1 VGYVV
6 IDVETDERAGT
17 AEIRRKLERVP
28 GTIRTRV
35 LY

>member
-1 VGYVV
+1 MSMVTFPLAEEGV
-6 IDVETDERAGT
+6 DEMNLK
-17 AEIRRKLERVP
+17 RKLDAVP

>member
-1 VGYVV
+1 
-6 IDVETDERAGT
+6 VETREP
-17 AEIRRKLERVP
+17 AESLQVKRKLDKVP

>member
-1 VGYVV
+1 V
-6 IDVETDERAGT
+6 IDIETESGEREASLQ
-17 AEIRRKLERVP
+17 IKRRLDDVP

>member
-1 VGYVV
+1 VV
-6 IDVETDERAGT
+6 IDVETGPREESLALKR
-17 AEIRRKLERVP
+17 ELEQVP

>member
-1 VGYVV
+1 VV
-6 IDVETDERAGT
+6 IDVDSGGAAETLHLKKRLDE
-17 AEIRRKLERVP
+17 VV